1 MKSFAEILCES
12 SEYSQVSKVFN
23 SMLQKYKRTSSKML
37 DELQQLIR
45 DEKDNKL
52 KDAWKKL
59 IRDENLEDEIN
70 V

>member
-45 DEKDNKL
+45 DEKDKKL